1 MFLRLLQP
9 AVAFISL
16 STAVG
21 VLVHDTRIDKV
32 TITATSA
39 PFSLHQHEAT
49 KAMDFSGDLHAP
61 HSGHHMV
68 SQVMSDLNASSP
80 SIHPRSTDDKKH
92 MMQKY
97 VARGHH
103 AFDNYN
109 LPLV

>member
-9 AVAFISL
+9 AIAFISL

-32 TITATSA
+32 TMTAVSA
-39 PFSLHQHEAT
+39 PFSLHQHEVV

-61 HSGHHMV
+61 HSSRHTV
-68 SQVMSDLNASSP
+68 SQVMSDLNTSNP
-80 SIHPRSTDDKKH
+80 SIHPRSADDKKY

-109 LPLV
+109 LPLL

>member
-21 VLVHDTRIDKV
+21 VLIHDIRADKV
-32 TITATSA
+32 TLAATSA
-39 PFSLHQHEAT
+39 PSSVHQHEAV
-49 KAMDFSGDLHAP
+49 KAMDFLGDLHTP
-61 HSGHHMV
+61 HSSHHSV
-68 SQVMSDLNASSP
+68 SQAVSDLNSPNP
-80 SIHPRSTDDKKH
+80 SIHPRSADDKKH
-92 MMQKY
+92 MMQKH

-109 LPLV
+109 LPLL